1 MQAINKFARSLILF
15 SALIWITGV
24 FLFSTVLSDYFL
36 PVFYFMAFYFLLLT
50 FTGRIIIFKSD
61 MKKTGDFNA
70 RYFVVR
76 WGKVMLHLIFLVV
89 YLLNDRDN
97 IFPFIVVFMTGYFL
111 YFVFDIYTLNY
122 YLKKSNQN

>member
-61 MKKTGDFNA
+61 MKKPGDFNA
-70 RYFVVR
+70 RYFMVR
-76 WGKVMLHLIFLVV
+76 WGKVMLHLIFMVG

-97 IFPFIVVFMTGYFL
+97 IFPFIVVFMTGYLL
-111 YFVFDIYTLNY
+111 YFTFDVYTLNY